1 MIEAPQIRAARAL
14 LGIGQQELSTL
25 AEVRDQ
31 YSEASRAIHDMA
43 GSVRTLWKI
52 QTALEAAGV
61 EFIPADET
69 KGPGVRLKRSNKGTP
84 LKTRRRGVSA
94 WDLPTREGGGS

>member
-1 MIEAPQIRAARAL
+1 MIGGPQIRAARAL

-25 AEVRDQ
+25 AQVGINTVK
-31 YSEASRAIHDMA
+31 RAESLEMT

-69 KGPGVRLKRSNKGTP
+69 RGPGVRLKKHGAQ
-84 LKTRRRGVSA
+84 KIRRKLIQPR
-94 WDLPTREGGGS
+94 D

>member
-1 MIEAPQIRAARAL
+1 MIGGPQIRAARGL

-25 AEVRDQ
+25 AQVGINTVKRVEQ
-31 YSEASRAIHDMA
+31 STEMA

-52 QTALEAAGV
+52 QSALEAAGV

-69 KGPGVRLKRSNKGTP
+69 KGPGVRLRYRRTGKQPKKG
-84 LKTRRRGVSA
+84 
-94 WDLPTREGGGS
+94 